1 MSSSS
6 CSHNN
11 CDSSCFICHA
21 LHCLG
26 DFLQP
31 FLLLAIRLFWGYLL
45 FLSGSLKLA
54 DIAGTS
60 AFFHSLNIPFS
71 EITAH
76 IVAYTELVS
85 GICLMAG
92 FATRFFSLAIIVVM
106 LTAIFT
112 AHTDVAFHLAPPFP
126 FFFASLILFCFGAGQ
141 ISLDYILQ
149 RFFCKKG

>member
-1 MSSSS
+1 MSSSC
-6 CSHNN
+6 CSNN

-21 LHCLG
+21 LHRLG

-45 FLSGSLKLA
+45 FLTGSSKIA
-54 DIAGTS
+54 DIAGTT
-60 AFFHSLNIPFS
+60 AFFQSLNIPFS
-71 EITAH
+71 DVTAY
-76 IVAYTELVS
+76 IVGYIELIS
-85 GICLMAG
+85 GIALMVG
-92 FATRFFSLAIIVVM
+92 FATRFFSLAIIIVM

-112 AHTDVAFHLAPPFP
+112 AHRDLAFHLAPPFP

-149 RFFCKKG
+149 RLFCKKS